1 LGGAVLPCYNAK
13 DLRTRLHA
21 LLADP
26 AERLRLGGIGR
37 RRMGPAGGSGR
48 LARAIANQLLDSA

>member
-1 LGGAVLPCYNAK
+1 VLPCHNAQE
-13 DLRTRLHA
+13 LRTRLHA

-48 LARAIANQLLDSA
+48 LARAIADQLLDPA